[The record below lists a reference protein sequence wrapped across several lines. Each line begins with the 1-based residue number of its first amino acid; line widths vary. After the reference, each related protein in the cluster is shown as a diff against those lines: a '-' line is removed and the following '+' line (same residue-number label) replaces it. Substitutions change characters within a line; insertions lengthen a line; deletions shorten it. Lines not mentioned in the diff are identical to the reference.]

1 MTLLIDKQRLIVNP
15 ALAPTKPREADEFEH
30 RHKATDGVL
39 TIGLI
44 NNMPDAA
51 LKATERQFIHLLT
64 AASGNN
70 RIHFHCFSLPSVK
83 RSQSAKWHVD
93 EQYTDIAD
101 IDRWH
106 IDGLIVTGAE
116 PSAATLPEETFWQDL
131 IEIIDW
137 AKTNTRSTIWS
148 CLAAHA
154 AVLHLDGIERRRLDT
169 KCSGIYDC
177 FSVANHWLT
186 DDLPS
191 PFRVSHSRLNELRA
205 QDLSTGGYQLLTH
218 SPEGGVDIFA
228 KQLGSEFV
236 FFQGHPEYEAV
247 SLEREYLRDISRF
260 LAVERD
266 TYPAVPAGY
275 FDIETEERLASFER
289 RARTERSPALSTDL
303 PDRTLRHENA
313 TAAATALFRNW
324 LGYLSDDARTALPRS
339 GSEPAK
345 YDHAP
350 GLVCIEGAPSGPA
363 EVRETPE
370 HG

>member
-1 MTLLIDKQRLIVNP
+1 MTLLIDKQRLIVSP

-191 PFRVSHSRLNELRA
+191 PVPASPSRLNELRA
-205 QDLSTGGYQLLTH
+205 QDLSTRGYQLLTH
-218 SPEGGVDIFA
+218 SPEAGVDIFA
-228 KQLGSEFV
+228 RQLGSHFV
-236 FFQGHPEYEAV
+236 FFQGHPGYEAL
-247 SLEREYLRDISRF
+247 SLEREYLRDITRF
-260 LAVERD
+260 LAGERD
-266 TYPAVPAGY
+266 TYPAVPANY
-275 FDIETEERLASFER
+275 FDTETEERLASFAR
-289 RARTERSPALSTDL
+289 RARVELRPAPSIEL
-303 PDRTLRHENA
+303 PDRTLRQENA
-313 TAAATALFRNW
+313 TGVAAAIFRNW
-324 LGYLSDDARTALPRS
+324 LGHLSDGARAAPPRS
-339 GSEPAK
+339 NIS
-345 YDHAP
+345 
-350 GLVCIEGAPSGPA
+350 
-363 EVRETPE
+363 T
-370 HG
+370 